1 MAKHHLLGNRGEALA
16 SQYLETLGYEIL
28 DRNWTFQK
36 AEIDI
41 IVYKD
46 QQIVFVEV
54 KTRSGNAFGQP
65 EDFVNAVKQKTMERA
80 AEEYIYLM
88 SHKGEIRFDIISIL
102 FETSDKHILRHIED
116 AFWPRA

>member
-28 DRNWTFQK
+28 DRN
-36 AEIDI
+36 
-41 IVYKD
+41 
-46 QQIVFVEV
+46 
-54 KTRSGNAFGQP
+54 AFGQP
-65 EDFVNAVKQKTMERA
+65 EDFVNAAKQKTMERA

-88 SHKGEIRFDIISIL
+88 NHKGEIRFDIISIL

-116 AFWPRA
+116 AFWPRT